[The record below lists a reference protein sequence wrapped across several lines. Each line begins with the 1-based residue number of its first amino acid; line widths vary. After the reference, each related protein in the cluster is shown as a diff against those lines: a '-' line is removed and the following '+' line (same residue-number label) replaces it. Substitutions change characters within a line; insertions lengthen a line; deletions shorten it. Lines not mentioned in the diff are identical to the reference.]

1 MSYREDI
8 NRLKLFNEK
17 ANRLLNTRFV
27 QYILS
32 KGKISFQIDAKKGE
46 AVKIEKDVPDQD
58 AIDAFILTFRY
69 FIQNNEQCSF
79 GNLSKTYER
88 QFVPEEIRKEYLRVR
103 KQLND
108 YLDAPS
114 SIKIEIEG
122 ETPTRRRILDVFIY
136 GGLAHANPKKKEIF
150 DKWIRDPII
159 GPLLEF
165 CFVSILIKVLEVI
178 RYVVGLNEKL
188 LKKLEKQ
195 L

>member
-79 GNLSKTYER
+79 GNLSKTYEKH
-88 QFVPEEIRKEYLRVR
+88 FVPKEIKKEYLRVR

-108 YLDAPS
+108 YLDASP
-114 SIKIEIEG
+114 SIKIEIGG
-122 ETPTRRRILDVFIY
+122 ESPTRRRILDVFIY

-150 DKWIRDPII
+150 DKWIGEPII

-165 CFVSILIKVLEVI
+165 CFVSILAEVLKVI
-178 RYVVGLNEKL
+178 RYVTELNGKL
-188 LKKLEKQ
+188 LKELEK
-195 L
+195 

>member
-17 ANRLLNTRFV
+17 ANHLLNTRFV

-32 KGKISFQIDAKKGE
+32 KGKISFQIEAKKGE
-46 AVKIEKDVPDQD
+46 AVKIKKEVPNQD
-58 AIDAFILTFRY
+58 AIEAFILTFRY

-114 SIKIEIEG
+114 SSIKIETDG
-122 ETPTRRRILDVFIY
+122 ETPTRRRILDIFIY

-150 DKWIRDPII
+150 DKWMRNPIM
-159 GPLLEF
+159 GPLLKF

-188 LKKLEKQ
+188 LKKLEK
-195 L
+195 